1 MGKYPQTDGMK
12 KFKIKSSLLVG
23 VATLLF
29 SFPTAGKS
37 DLTDIA
43 KPYLGVYDCT
53 QAQLNNEDLLASFD
67 DLKLELKG
75 KGEYVLY
82 VKERGN
88 KMKTVKGK
96 YRYDAQS
103 ETITLQV
110 ADSRIFQRCFP
121 LKKGVLVISV
131 PYGDKTLRLQFT
143 QK

>member
-53 QAQLNNEDLLASFD
+53 QAKLNNEDLLANFD
-67 DLKLELKG
+67 DLKLELKD

-82 VKERGN
+82 VKEKGG
-88 KMKTVKGK
+88 KAKKVKGK
-96 YRYDAQS
+96 YQYDKKS
-103 ETITLQV
+103 ETITIQV
-110 ADSRIFQRCFP
+110 ADSRIFHRAFP
-121 LKKGVLVISV
+121 LKKGVLVINV
-131 PYGDKTLRLQFT
+131 PYGDKILQLQFM